1 MSDEACIRERQDI
14 RINLTIYRDENP
26 LLAEHLM
33 ALPKGGA
40 RARRLTT
47 LALVG
52 LLTERG
58 TMVPNRYALVP
69 APVLPQVQEPA
80 VLDPPVSEDRSDR
93 GGYQTQL
100 TPEQLADLLGGRRSG
115 DG

>member
-1 MSDEACIRERQDI
+1 MSDEAGIRERQDI

-33 ALPKGGA
+33 ALPKGRA

-47 LALVG
+47 LALIG
-52 LLTERG
+52 LLTERA
-58 TMVPNRYALVP
+58 TMMPNRYALVP
-69 APVLPQVQEPA
+69 APALPQVQEAA
-80 VLDPPVSEDRSDR
+80 VLDPPVSEDRNDQ

-100 TPEQLADLLGGRRSG
+100 SPEQLVELLGGRRSNEA
-115 DG
+115 

>member
-26 LLAEHLM
+26 FLAEHLM

-47 LALVG
+47 LALIG
-52 LLTERG
+52 LLTEKA
-58 TMVPNRYALVP
+58 TMMPNRYTLVP
-69 APVLPQVQEPA
+69 ASARPQVEEAA
-80 VLDPPVSEDRSDR
+80 VLDPPVPEDCTDQ

-100 TPEQLADLLGGRRSG
+100 SAEQLAELLGGGRSNEA
-115 DG
+115 